1 MKVTDG
7 IYSYPWTN
15 MWENNCNSYIFKKN
29 GTTIL
34 IDPGLKR
41 YVPALLIS
49 AQQDG
54 INEDDIS
61 LVINTHAHPD
71 HLDGN
76 AHFLAHNV
84 KVALSQE
91 EAQFLRSTGKEF
103 FSMFGLTQ
111 PDGQIDISLQE
122 GEFKIGDLE
131 LQIVL
136 TPGHSPGSICIY
148 WPEKKALVSGDVIFS
163 ESVGRTDF
171 PGGSGELLKHS
182 IERLSTLEV
191 EYLLPGHN
199 EIIIGKNEV
208 KRNFEFI
215 KRAFFSYL

>member
-15 MWENNCNSYIFKKN
+15 MWENNCNSYILKKN
-29 GTTIL
+29 ATTVL
-34 IDPGLKR
+34 VDPGLKR

-49 AQQDG
+49 AKQDG
-54 INEDDIS
+54 ISEDDIS

-76 AHFLAHNV
+76 AHFLERNI
-84 KVALSQE
+84 KVALSEE
-91 EAQFLRSTGKEF
+91 EAKFLRATGKEF
-103 FSMFGLTQ
+103 FSMFGLAQ
-111 PDGQIDISLQE
+111 PAGQIDISLQE
-122 GEFKIGDLE
+122 GVFTIDDLE
-131 LQIVL
+131 LEILL
-136 TPGHSPGSICIY
+136 TPGHSPGSICVY
-148 WPEKKALVSGDVIFS
+148 WPEKKALISGDVIFA

-171 PGGSGELLKHS
+171 PGGSSELLKQS
-182 IERLSTLEV
+182 IERLATLDV

-199 EIIIGKNEV
+199 EIVTGKNEV
-208 KRNFEFI
+208 RRNFEFI